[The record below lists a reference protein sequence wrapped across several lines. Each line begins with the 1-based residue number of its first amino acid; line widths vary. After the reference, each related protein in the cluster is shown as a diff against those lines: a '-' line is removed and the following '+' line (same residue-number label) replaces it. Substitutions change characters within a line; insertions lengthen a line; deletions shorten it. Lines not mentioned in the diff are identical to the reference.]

1 LLLVLTTQ
9 FVLAQQTTDVPA
21 SAKYKRIIKAQVVA
35 LEQPIWF
42 NRLGAWLPGDA
53 LTGGMIYALKSDVVP
68 KSNPNGPSCADPAA
82 NCTAGNVMLRS
93 DKRPRPMVLRA
104 DVGDLLQIELTNYIS
119 NPPNCPASTPPPP
132 PLGQTCT
139 RNAGVHVAGLEL
151 VKTIQDD
158 SSFVGAN
165 SPTGLVAPCQSGNC
179 NTGTFNYFAKA
190 EGNFFLYSFD
200 DATGN
205 IGQWDT
211 GLFGSVNVQPETA
224 EWYRSQ
230 VTNKDLKAATFN
242 KFHLPNNM
250 TLSDP
255 PSGSKTA
262 VVEGVTHQLCL
273 LTTNQPGPASRHTT
287 TTALVYV
294 TLLSGEPPSSACSTS
309 GTGPGSQPGDGD
321 IYTLSGHP
329 VVNYDAVDKNGIPIL
344 SMLNPP
350 HVLSCEAGERGE
362 KRVPAAV
369 QKRTRADAV
378 PCGAGEIVHTDLTAI
393 ITGPYADRFDYNTD
407 APEFHNVP
415 ATPDRRQPYREF
427 SIFYH
432 VNNFIQQAF
441 PDYYNNLNPNGGD
454 LTPPKSTLT
463 NTMANGSDAFAINY
477 GTGGIGS
484 EILANRL
491 GKGPEADCVEC
502 KFEEFFL
509 SSWVVGDPAM
519 VVDNVSK
526 PTYAL
531 YPDDPSNVYHSY
543 LRDHVKFRIFNAS
556 ASQQHVHHQHAH
568 QWLHTAND
576 DSSTYL
582 DSQMIVPGA
591 AYTLNMVYNG
601 SGNRNGTI
609 GDSIFHCHFYPH
621 FAAGMWSLWRV
632 HDVFEDGTL
641 IQGQDKD
648 TGHEPAG
655 PPVSCGAQDAKCW
668 NRALPDGE
676 LKAGSP
682 IPAIVPIP
690 TIGMAPKPAR
700 VKLVENGRRAYVQ
713 PEPTSYEPELAA
725 GTYKYFKPQE
735 AVTYK
740 NPGYPFFVPGIA
752 GHRAP
757 HPPMDFAVSKDKNGN
772 PITLDGGL
780 PRHVL
785 LGGQFVREFHT
796 IYDFSKDFSAKPAPG
811 QPGTEVLGKMIA
823 EQLPEQGT
831 PVEIAAMQS
840 QSRRTVSTYSPDA
853 LPGNFT
859 LNGLP
864 PISGAPFA
872 RPEVDDNGDVT
883 ANTRRYQAAV
893 IQRDVVL
900 NKDGWHYPQQRF
912 LTLWQDV
919 DNTMSGK
926 RPPEP
931 LFFRVN
937 TGETVEFWHTNLV
950 PSYYDLDNFQVR
962 TPTDIIGQH
971 IHLVKFDVLA
981 SDGAANG
988 FNYEDGTFS
997 PDEVRER
1004 ISVINN
1010 TGKSGKNGILAFSA
1024 ACWDAPSPLLP
1035 CLEKGT
1041 RSLLTVRT
1049 VADSNYPFTPP
1060 AGQNWNGAQ
1069 TTIQRW
1075 DTDPLLNNQGRD
1087 RTMRTVFTHDHFGPS
1102 THQNVGLYAGLVI
1115 EPDNSQWFD
1124 SETNAPMYTRTDGGP
1139 TSWQAII
1146 KTGDEAESYREFLLE
1161 YQDSQLAYT
1170 SKSPS
1175 TETPPNGLNPIFA
1188 TNKDYTSVLNTNPN
1202 ACMQTTPPGGNSCG
1216 CTATTACCAMQQ
1228 NFCLNGVVLT
1238 SKATV
1243 SGSGPWTITDN
1254 FGTNNSG
1261 ADTYTLTTV
1270 TGTGDCAQGVST
1282 CQTVAINTMPPAW
1295 IDTALQPNNTA
1306 IQPQTTNEFTTKQ
1319 KVSTQSGGVNVID
1332 GAGVPPGTYSV
1343 NYRNEPVPLRLI
1355 DPSSNQQ
1362 VNGQIGDLSY
1372 AFMSGLTRTDA
1383 KLNVQPDNGGFI
1395 NGSSGFQFPS
1405 CPLMPTV
1412 GGGAT
1417 CKPACPSGSGAG
1429 GCVQPTD
1436 PYTPMLRT
1444 FQGDRVQIRTLA
1456 GAHVITHPVMVRGVK
1471 WLFEPSA
1478 ENSGYR
1484 NSQDT
1489 GLSEHF
1495 EFLFRV
1501 PFSNTNSSVT
1511 GGADYLYQASSG
1523 LSGTTN
1529 GLWGLMR
1536 AYQPSQPPVGLQ
1548 PLPPAAAPASS
1559 GAPHACP
1566 DQLRPDQNKSFS
1578 VVAMS
1583 TQNLLP
1589 NKGITYNSRAG
1600 ANIVDTHGLMYVLQQ
1615 NQAAVQSGVLAAEP
1629 LILRVNAGD
1638 CVNITLSNQVTNVP
1652 SGNPVQ
1658 APWSGRG
1665 VALPALSLNT
1675 SAVVGLSPQQVAH
1688 DVTQNAGLNV
1698 GFNPSQ
1704 VVLQG
1709 GSHTFTWYAGNLSV
1723 RNGKTLGVPVELGTL
1738 NLLPSDPLMQD
1749 QYGLI
1754 GVLIVEPENA
1764 KVTVDGGTQAAATVS
1779 RTITEA
1785 NGTTRTETFR
1795 EFVAVAEDD
1804 NISSSFNYRSEP
1816 LSGRIPNFGPL
1827 SDISQGYSNSVL
1839 AGAGIPA
1846 FPPGLDPQTPVFWS
1860 PADTQVRLRVARPA
1874 QDDDLVFTAHGH
1886 VWQEEPYTNRSRE
1899 IGYNRLS
1906 NWLGTQQVGAN
1917 DRYDL
1922 LIGKA
1927 GGTFNVSGDYKYDM
1941 LNHAQGGLWGLLRA
1955 TPDAVIISSAAM
1967 SGTTLNISGSVTK
1980 PVNGQPMASAV
1991 NISEV
1996 YDLLSPSGTPCP
2008 VAGMRPCVVNI
2019 GTASVK
2025 PDGTWSTSISNV
2037 TITNGV
2043 AIRVQSNITSPNLG
2057 GQSTINVQP

>member
-1 LLLVLTTQ
+1 MLLRRRTSNFVGVLFLAITVQ
-9 FVLAQQTTDVPA
+9 FVLAQQ
-21 SAKYKRIIKAQVVA
+21 SAAPSAGKYKRTIKAQVVA
-35 LEQPIWF
+35 LEQPIWY
-42 NRLGAWLPGDA
+42 NRLGAFLPGQ
-53 LTGGMIYALKSDVVP
+53 MMYALKRDVVP
-68 KSNPNGPSCADPAA
+68 KSNPNGPSCADSDTT
-82 NCTAGNVMLRS
+82 CTPGNVMLRP

-104 DVGDLLQIELTNYIS
+104 NQGDLLQIEFTNYIS
-119 NPPNCPASTPPPP
+119 NPANCPANTPPPP

-165 SPTGLVAPCQSGNC
+165 SPSGLVAPGQ
-179 NTGTFNYFAKA
+179 TGTFNYFAKSQ
-190 EGNFFLYSFD
+190 GNFLLYSFD
-200 DATGN
+200 DGTGN

-224 EWYRSQ
+224 EWYRSE
-230 VTNKDLKAATFN
+230 VTNKDLKNATFN
-242 KFHLPNNM
+242 KFHLPPNM
-250 TLSDP
+250 KLSSP
-255 PSGSKTA
+255 PAGSKTA
-262 VVEGVTHQLCL
+262 VIEGVTHELCA
-273 LTTNQPGPASRHTT
+273 LTTDQPGAGNRHTT

-294 TLLSGEPPSSACSTS
+294 ALLGGEPPSSACSTS
-309 GTGPGSQPGDGD
+309 GSPAKPGDGD

-329 VVNYDAVDKNGIPIL
+329 VVNYDAVDKNGTPIL

-350 HVLSCEAGERGE
+350 HVLACEDSARGE
-362 KRVPAAV
+362 KRPVVAASN
-369 QKRTRADAV
+369 T
-378 PCGAGEIVHTDLTAI
+378 PCGTGEIVHTDLTAI

-407 APEFHNVP
+407 GPEFHNVP
-415 ATPDRRQPYREF
+415 ASPDRRQPYREF

-432 VNNFIQQAF
+432 ENNFIQQAF
-441 PDYYNNLNPNGGD
+441 PDYYNNLDPNPAGGT
-454 LTPPKSTLT
+454 LTTPLTTLT

-526 PTYAL
+526 PTYARF
-531 YPDDPSNVYHSY
+531 PDDPSNVYHSY

-556 ASQQHVHHQHAH
+556 PSQQHVHHQHAH
-568 QWLHTAND
+568 QWLHTSND

-591 AYTLNMVYNG
+591 AYTLDMVYNG

-632 HDVFEDGTL
+632 HDVFEEGTL

-655 PPVSCGAQDAKCW
+655 PPVSCSPQDNKCW

-676 LKAGSP
+676 LTAGSP

-700 VKLVENGRRAYVQ
+700 VKLVEHGRRAFVQ
-713 PEPTSYEPELAA
+713 PELTPSEPELMT
-725 GTYKYFKPQE
+725 GTFKYVKPQE
-735 AVTYK
+735 TVTYK

-757 HPPMDFAVSKDKNGN
+757 HPPMDFAVSKDKSGN
-772 PITLDGGL
+772 PMTLDGGL
-780 PRHVL
+780 PRHIL
-785 LGGQFVREFHT
+785 LGGQFIREFHT
-796 IYDFSKDFSAKPAPG
+796 IYDFSKDFSGHAVD
-811 QPGTEVLGKMIA
+811 QPKTEVLGKMIA

-840 QSRRTVSTYSPDA
+840 QSRRTVSTYSPDG

-872 RPEVDDNGDVT
+872 RPEVDDNGNVVS
-883 ANTRRYQAAV
+883 NTRRYQAAV

-900 NKDGWHYPQQRF
+900 NRDGWHYPQQRF

-919 DNTMSGK
+919 NDTMSGK

-931 LFFRVN
+931 LFFRIN

-1004 ISVINN
+1004 IAVINN
-1010 TGKSGKNGILAFSA
+1010 TGNNGKNGILAFSA
-1024 ACWDAPSPLLP
+1024 ACWDSPTALLP
-1035 CLEKGT
+1035 CLEKGART
-1041 RSLLTVRT
+1041 PLTART
-1049 VADSNYPFTPP
+1049 VAESNYPFTAP
-1060 AGQNWNGAQ
+1060 AGQNWDGAQ
-1069 TTIQRW
+1069 TTVQRW

-1124 SETNAPMYTRTDGGP
+1124 SETGAPMYTRTDGGP
-1139 TSWQAII
+1139 TSWQAVI
-1146 KTGDEAESYREFLLE
+1146 KTGNETESYREFLLE

-1170 SKSPS
+1170 AGSPS
-1175 TETPPNGLNPIFA
+1175 AARTPTGLNPIFA
-1188 TNKDYTSVLNTNPN
+1188 TNNDYSSVLNTNPDQ
-1202 ACMQTTPPGGNSCG
+1202 CMQTTPANGNSCA
-1216 CTATTACCAMQQ
+1216 CTATTACCALQK
-1228 NFCLNGVVLT
+1228 NFCLNGVPLT
-1238 SKATV
+1238 DKATV
-1243 SGSGPWTITDN
+1243 SQTGASTWTIIDH
-1254 FGTNNSG
+1254 FGTNNSPV
-1261 ADTYTLTTV
+1261 DQYTLTTV
-1270 TGTGDCAQGVST
+1270 SNNCPSGVAT
-1282 CQTVAINTMPPAW
+1282 CQTVAINTMPSAW
-1295 IDTALQPNNTA
+1295 IDWAQSKNTA
-1306 IQPQTTNEFTTKQ
+1306 IAPQTKNLFNSAP
-1319 KVSTQSGGVNVID
+1319 STQNGGVNVID
-1332 GAGVPPGTYSV
+1332 GAGIPPGTYSV
-1343 NYRNEPVPLRLI
+1343 NYRNEPVPLRVI
-1355 DPSSNQQ
+1355 NPSNNHQPA
-1362 VNGQIGDLSY
+1362 GQTGDLSY
-1372 AFMSGLTRTDA
+1372 AFVSGLTRADA
-1383 KLNVQPDNGGFI
+1383 KLNSQPDNGGFI
-1395 NGSSGFQFPS
+1395 GSSGFTFPQ

-1412 GGGAT
+1412 GAGGSS
-1417 CKPACPSGSGAG
+1417 CDPKLACPSGSGAG

-1436 PYTPMLRT
+1436 PYTPMLRA

-1456 GAHVITHPVMVRGVK
+1456 GAHVMTHPEMVRGIK
-1471 WLFEPSA
+1471 WFFEPSA

-1484 NSQDT
+1484 NAIDT

-1495 EFLFRV
+1495 EFLFRL
-1501 PFSNTNSSVT
+1501 PFNNVNSTVTNA
-1511 GGADYLYQASSG
+1511 ADYLYQVSAG
-1523 LSGTTN
+1523 LHGTTN
-1529 GLWGLMR
+1529 GMWGLMR
-1536 AYQPSQPPVGLQ
+1536 AYNPSQPPVGLHKLPVPALPESTTAPQ
-1548 PLPPAAAPASS
+1548 PCPATAP
-1559 GAPHACP
+1559 
-1566 DQLRPDQNKSFS
+1566 QKSFN

-1583 TQNLLP
+1583 TQNLP
-1589 NKGITYNSRAG
+1589 NKGITYNSRSGA
-1600 ANIVDTHGLMYVLQQ
+1600 ANIVDPNGLMYVLQQ
-1615 NQAAVQSGVLAAEP
+1615 NQAAVQSGTLAAEP

-1638 CVNITLSNQVTNVP
+1638 CVTIALQNNITKIP
-1652 SGNPVQ
+1652 SGTAAQ
-1658 APWSGRG
+1658 APFYNKGI
-1665 VALPALSLNT
+1665 AIPNLTLQT
-1675 SAVVGLSPQQVAH
+1675 SAEVGLSPQQVAY
-1688 DVTQNAGLNV
+1688 DVTQNAGFNV
-1698 GFNPSQ
+1698 GFNPQ
-1704 VVLQG
+1704 QTVAQKNTG
-1709 GSHTFTWYAGNLSV
+1709 TFTWYAGNLFV

-1738 NLLPSDPLMQD
+1738 NLLPSDPLAQD
-1749 QYGLI
+1749 PWGLI
-1754 GVLIVEPENA
+1754 GVLIVEPQNA
-1764 KVTVDGGTQAAATVS
+1764 TVTVDGGTQASATVS

-1785 NGTTRTETFR
+1785 DGTTRTETFR
-1795 EFVAVAEDD
+1795 EFVMVAEDD
-1804 NISSSFNYRSEP
+1804 NIESSFNYRSEP
-1816 LSGRIPNFGPL
+1816 LTGRIPNYSSCSSPCL
-1827 SDISQGYSNSVL
+1827 LDITKGYSNSVL
-1839 AGAGIPA
+1839 TGSGIPP

-1860 PADTQVRLRVARPA
+1860 PANTQVRLRVARPG
-1874 QDDDLVFTAHGH
+1874 QDDDLVFDAHGH
-1886 VWQEEPYTNRSRE
+1886 VWQEEPYMEGSRV
-1899 IGYNRLS
+1899 IGFNPLS

-1922 LIGKA
+1922 LIGRA
-1927 GGTFNVSGDYKYDM
+1927 GGTFNVSGDYEYEM
-1941 LNHAQGGLWGLLRA
+1941 LNHAQGGLWGVLRA
-1955 TPDAVIISSAAM
+1955 TPDQVIISNASL
-1967 SGTTLNISGSVTK
+1967 SGSTLNISGSVTK
-1980 PVNGQPMASAV
+1980 PVNGQSMATGV
-1991 NISEV
+1991 IISEV
-1996 YDLLSPSGTPCP
+1996 YDLLSPSGAPCP
-2008 VAGMRPCVVNI
+2008 TSGMRPCVVQL
-2019 GTASVK
+2019 GTATVQSN
-2025 PDGTWSTSISNV
+2025 GSWSTSIPNV
-2037 TITNGV
+2037 TLTNGA
-2043 AIRVQSNITSPNLG
+2043 AIRVQSNITTPNLG
-2057 GQSTINVQP
+2057 GQATINVQ

>member
-1 LLLVLTTQ
+1 MLCRRNFSFVHCAAYLFLVVGTPS
-9 FVLAQQTTDVPA
+9 VLAQHSAAAPVK
-21 SAKYKRIIKAQVVA
+21 AKYKRVIKAQVVA

-42 NRLGAWLPGDA
+42 NRLGAWLPG
-53 LTGGMIYALKSDVVP
+53 GMIYALKRDVVP
-68 KSNPNGPSCADPAA
+68 KSNPSGPSCADPAA
-82 NCTAGNVMLRS
+82 TCTAGNVMLRP

-104 DVGDLLQIELTNYIS
+104 NVGDLLEIELTNYIS
-119 NPPNCPASTPPPP
+119 NPANCPASTPPPP

-151 VKTIQDD
+151 VKSIQDD

-165 SPTGLVAPCQSGNC
+165 DPTGLVAPCQTANC
-179 NTGTFNYFAKA
+179 KTGIFHYFAKA

-211 GLFGSVNVQPETA
+211 GLFGAVNVQPETA

-255 PSGSKTA
+255 PSGSTTA
-262 VVEGVTHQLCL
+262 IIEGVTHQLCS
-273 LTTNQPGPASRHTT
+273 LTTDQPGQANRDTI

-294 TLLSGEPPSSACSTS
+294 ALLSGEPPASACSKS
-309 GTGPGSQPGDGD
+309 GPGPGPMPGDGD

-329 VVNYDAVDKNGIPIL
+329 VVDYDAVDKKGTPIL

-350 HVLSCEAGERGE
+350 HVLPCEAMERMK
-362 KRVPAAV
+362 KRLSSAA
-369 QKRTRADAV
+369 
-378 PCGAGEIVHTDLTAI
+378 PCGTGEIVHTDLTAI
-393 ITGPYADRFDYNTD
+393 ITGPFADRFDYDTD

-432 VNNFIQQAF
+432 VNNFIKQAF
-441 PDYYNNLNPNGGD
+441 GDYYQDLNPNGGGSS
-454 LTPPKSTLT
+454 KSTLAD
-463 NTMANGSDAFAINY
+463 TMSNGTDTFAINY

-519 VVDNVSK
+519 LVDDVKK
-526 PTYAL
+526 PAYAL

-556 ASQQHVHHQHAH
+556 PSQQHVHHQHAH

-591 AYTLNMVYNG
+591 AYTLNMVYSG

-641 IQGQDKD
+641 IKGQDAD
-648 TGHEPAG
+648 TGHEPSG
-655 PPVSCGAQDAKCW
+655 PPVSCGPKDDNCW
-668 NRALPDGE
+668 NRALPDGQ
-676 LKAGSP
+676 LVAGSP
-682 IPAIVPIP
+682 IPAVVPVP
-690 TIGMAPKPAR
+690 TIGMAPKPAK
-700 VKLVENGRRAYVQ
+700 VKLVDNGRRAYVQ
-713 PEPTSYEPELAA
+713 PELAENEPELKA
-725 GTYKYFKPQE
+725 GTYKYVKPQE

-740 NPGYPFFVPGIA
+740 NPGYPFFVPGVA

-757 HPPMDFAVSKDKNGN
+757 HPPMDFAVNKDKNGN
-772 PITLDGGL
+772 PVTLDGGL
-780 PRHVL
+780 PRHIL
-785 LGGQFVREFHT
+785 LGGQFVHEFHT
-796 IYDFSKDFSAKPAPG
+796 IYDFSKDFSAPAAG
-811 QPGTEVLGKMIA
+811 QPGTEVLGTMIA

-840 QSRRTVSTYSPDA
+840 QSRRTVSTFSPDG

-872 RPEVDDNGDVT
+872 RPEVDDNGNVASNERT
-883 ANTRRYQAAV
+883 YKAAV
-893 IQRDVVL
+893 VQRDVVL

-919 DNTMSGK
+919 DDTMSGK

-931 LFFRVN
+931 LFFRIN
-937 TGETVEFWHTNLV
+937 TGETVNFWHTNLV

-997 PDEVRER
+997 PQEVQER
-1004 ISVINN
+1004 IKVINN
-1010 TGKSGKNGILAFSA
+1010 TGTASNKGMMPFNAT
-1024 ACWDAPSPLLP
+1024 CWDKPDPLLP
-1035 CLEKGT
+1035 CLQTAPRVTLKI
-1041 RSLLTVRT
+1041 RT
-1049 VADSNYPFTPP
+1049 LDESNYPFKQPP
-1060 AGQNWNGAQ
+1060 GQTWSWDGAQ

-1075 DTDPLLNNQGRD
+1075 DTDPLLNNQGQD

-1102 THQNVGLYAGLVI
+1102 THQNVGLYAGMVI
-1115 EPDNSQWFD
+1115 EPDDSQWFD
-1124 SETNAPMYTRTDGGP
+1124 SETNAQMYTRPDGGP

-1146 KTGDEAESYREFLLE
+1146 KTSNEAESYREFLLE

-1170 SKSPS
+1170 AKSPS
-1175 TETPPNGLNPIFA
+1175 VETPPNALNPIFA
-1188 TNKDYTSVLNTNPN
+1188 TDGDYASALTNT
-1202 ACMQTTPPGGNSCG
+1202 CMQTTPAGGSSCE
-1216 CTATTACCAMQQ
+1216 CTATTACCALQKS
-1228 NFCLNGVVLT
+1228 FCLNGVVLT
-1238 SKATV
+1238 SKAKI
-1243 SGSGPWTITDN
+1243 SGSNPWTITDN
-1254 FGTNNSG
+1254 FGTNNVA
-1261 ADTYTLTTV
+1261 ADTYTLSTV
-1270 TGTGDCAQGVST
+1270 TNTGDCPGSVAT
-1282 CQTVAINTMPPAW
+1282 CQVVALNTMPPAW
-1295 IDTALQPNNTA
+1295 IDTAFQPNNTA
-1306 IQPQTTNEFTTKQ
+1306 IQPQTTNQFVSKQ
-1319 KVSTQSGGVNVID
+1319 KLSTQSGGVNVID

-1343 NYRNEPVPLRLI
+1343 NYRNEPVPLRVI
-1355 DPSSNQQ
+1355 DPSTSQQ
-1362 VNGQIGDLSY
+1362 PSGTSGDLSY
-1372 AFMSGLTRTDA
+1372 AFVSGITRADA
-1383 KLNVQPDNGGFI
+1383 NLNEQWDNGSFI
-1395 NGSSGFQFPS
+1395 NGSSGFKFPG
-1405 CPLMPTV
+1405 CPLMPTM
-1412 GGGAT
+1412 GGGSACT
-1417 CKPACPSGSGAG
+1417 PACPAGSTS

-1436 PYTPMLRT
+1436 PYTPMLRA
-1444 FQGDRVQIRTLA
+1444 FQGDRVQIRTLV
-1456 GAHVITHPVMVRGVK
+1456 GAHVITHPVLVRGVK

-1495 EFLFRV
+1495 ELLFRV
-1501 PFSNTNSSVT
+1501 PFSTANSPVT
-1511 GGADYLYQASSG
+1511 GAADYLYQVSAG
-1523 LSGTTN
+1523 LAGTTN
-1529 GLWGLMR
+1529 GSWGLMR
-1536 AYQPSQPPVGLQ
+1536 AYGPGQTPAGLQ
-1548 PLPPAAAPASS
+1548 PLPREAVPAMST
-1559 GAPHACP
+1559 APHACP
-1566 DQLRPDQNKSFS
+1566 DDLRSDQTKSFS
-1578 VVAMS
+1578 VVAIS
-1583 TQNLLP
+1583 TENLP
-1589 NKGITYNSRAG
+1589 NGGITYNSRGGA
-1600 ANIVDTHGLMYVLQQ
+1600 ANIVDNHGLMYVLEQ
-1615 NQAAVQSGVLAAEP
+1615 NQGPIQAGVLAAEP

-1638 CVNITLSNQVTNVP
+1638 CVKITLTNNATKIP
-1652 SGNPVQ
+1652 QGTPVQ

-1665 VALPALSLNT
+1665 VAFPNPLSLNT
-1675 SAVVGLSPQQVAH
+1675 SAEVGLSPQQVAY
-1688 DVTQNAGLNV
+1688 DVTRDAAFNI
-1698 GFNPSQ
+1698 GFNPTQS
-1704 VVLQG
+1704 VAPSG
-1709 GSHTFTWYAGNLSV
+1709 HRTFTWYAGNLSV
-1723 RNGKTLGVPVELGTL
+1723 RNGKTVGVPVELGTL

-1749 QYGLI
+1749 QYGLM

-1764 KVTVDGGTQAAATVS
+1764 KVVVDGGTQASATVS

-1785 NGTTRTETFR
+1785 DGTKRTETFR
-1795 EFVAVAEDD
+1795 EFVAVAADD
-1804 NISSSFNYRSEP
+1804 NKSSSFNYRSEP
-1816 LSGRIPNFGPL
+1816 LDGRIPNNGSL

-1839 AGAGIPA
+1839 TGTGVPA

-1860 PADTQVRLRVARPA
+1860 AADTQVRIRLARPG
-1874 QDDDLVFTAHGH
+1874 QDDDEVFTAHGH
-1886 VWQEEPYTNRSRE
+1886 VWQEEPYTNHSRE

-1927 GGTFNVSGDYKYDM
+1927 GGTFTVSGDYKYDM

-1955 TPDAVIISSAAM
+1955 TPDGVTIDSATL
-1967 SGTTLNISGSVTK
+1967 SGTTLSISGSVTK

-1991 NISEV
+1991 NISELF
-1996 YDLLSPSGTPCP
+1996 DLLSAPGKPCP
-2008 VAGMRPCVVNI
+2008 IAGMRPCLVNI

-2025 PDGTWSTSISNV
+2025 PDGTWSTSIPNV
-2037 TITNGV
+2037 TIPAGM

-2057 GQSTINVQP
+2057 GQSTISVP